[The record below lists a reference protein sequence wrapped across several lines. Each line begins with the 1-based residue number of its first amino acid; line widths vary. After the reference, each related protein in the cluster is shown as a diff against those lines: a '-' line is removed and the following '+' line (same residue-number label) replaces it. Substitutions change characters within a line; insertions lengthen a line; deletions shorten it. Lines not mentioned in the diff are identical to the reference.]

1 MAFERLF
8 RLVATGRSGA
18 RPAGRSVNCARTFA
32 LSLSASNSP
41 PAPLTRSAPLN
52 PVSWSATCFGAAVI
66 VLSLLATNLILS
78 GCVMSEEM
86 KRIESTEKA
95 QKQRA
100 EANST
105 DLTGEQVFVRSCNT
119 CHPLGK
125 AGLGP
130 SLENLP
136 GKFPEDAAL
145 TAFLRKGKGMMP
157 AQTKDVLNDQEMSNL
172 VVYLRQLTAP
182 EESK

>member
-1 MAFERLF
+1 
-8 RLVATGRSGA
+8 
-18 RPAGRSVNCARTFA
+18 
-32 LSLSASNSP
+32 
-41 PAPLTRSAPLN
+41 
-52 PVSWSATCFGAAVI
+52 
-66 VLSLLATNLILS
+66 
-78 GCVMSEEM
+78 MSEEM

-125 AGLGP
+125 VGLGP
-130 SLENLP
+130 SLEDLP
-136 GKFPEDAAL
+136 SKFPEDAAL

-157 AQTKDVLNDQEMSNL
+157 AQTKEVLNDQEMSNL

-182 EESK
+182 EEGK

>member
-8 RLVATGRSGA
+8 RLLATGRGGR
-18 RPAGRSVNCARTFA
+18 RPAERSVNC
-32 LSLSASNSP
+32 
-41 PAPLTRSAPLN
+41 PLTFTS
-52 PVSWSATCFGAAVI
+52 GAVVI
-66 VLSLLATNLILS
+66 VFSLLSTSLTLS

-130 SLENLP
+130 SLESVP
-136 GKFPEDAAL
+136 AKFPEDAAL

>member
-8 RLVATGRSGA
+8 RLLVTGRGGR
-18 RPAGRSVNCARTFA
+18 RPAERSVNSLTFT
-32 LSLSASNSP
+32 S
-41 PAPLTRSAPLN
+41 
-52 PVSWSATCFGAAVI
+52 GAATL
-66 VLSLLATNLILS
+66 LSLLLTTLALS

-125 AGLGP
+125 ANLGP
-130 SLENLP
+130 SLENLSS
-136 GKFPEDAAL
+136 KFPEDAAL
-145 TAFLRKGKGMMP
+145 IAFLRKGKGMMP
-157 AQTKDVLNDQEMSNL
+157 PQTKDVLNDQEMSNL